1 MIKSECQNVVLRGTD
16 INGLSFIQSAY
27 LLTVHQLESMRMDK
41 LDITYIFQYILNE
54 ATNNSGIT
62 SAMDALSD
70 KVSNNLLTMPFFN
83 FIIFL

>member
-1 MIKSECQNVVLRGTD
+1 LIKSECQNVVLRGTD